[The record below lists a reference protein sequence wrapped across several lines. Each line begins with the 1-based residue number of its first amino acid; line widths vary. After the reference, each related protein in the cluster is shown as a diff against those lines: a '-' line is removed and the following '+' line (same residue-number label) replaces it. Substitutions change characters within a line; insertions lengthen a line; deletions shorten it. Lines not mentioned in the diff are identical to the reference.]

1 MTTLSLAVAS
11 AAVKAAD
18 DTPPPISDAGNTQ
31 LVIAALLGIAAVVV
45 LIVWAKM
52 HPFLALMLG
61 AAVLGAVAFV
71 APLDIVN
78 SFTVGFGTTV
88 GSVGLLIALGA
99 MVGKILADSGGSDTI
114 VDTIIGR
121 VGRSGLPW
129 AMALIAAILGLPLF
143 FEVGVVLLVPVVIL
157 VARKMDVPVMRV
169 GIPALAGLSILHGLV
184 PPHPGPLVAID
195 NLGADLG
202 LTLLLGLIV
211 AIPTLIICGPLLA
224 IPIERMVPVKA
235 HAVPGTEPE
244 RPREEADDRPAATG
258 TRAAGAT
265 RTEPAAEPVAADA
278 DRRRV
283 DPGRGQLADS
293 PLGEGVDHR
302 PGFGAAVLCITLP
315 VVLML
320 ARAIGELTI
329 TDTENT
335 ARQVLD
341 FIGTPAVALLAA
353 VLLAMFLLGFGVG
366 MNRGQVEKSLGSG
379 LPGIAGILLIV
390 AAGGGFKAMLVD
402 AGVGNVIGDWANGSG
417 ISPLVLGW
425 LVAVGV
431 RLATGSATVAT
442 ITASGIVS
450 GVAGSLSSP
459 ELALL
464 VLAIGCGSVF
474 FSHVNDA
481 GFWLV
486 KEYFGLTVGQT
497 LRSWSLMETAIS
509 VVGFAL
515 VMLVSVFV

>member
-1 MTTLSLAVAS
+1 MELT
-11 AAVKAAD
+11 
-18 DTPPPISDAGNTQ
+18 DAGNTQ
-31 LVIAALLGIAAVVV
+31 LIVAALLGIATVVV
-45 LIVWAKM
+45 LIVWARL
-52 HPFLALMLG
+52 HPFLSLILG
-61 AAVLGAVAFV
+61 AAVMGGVAAV

-78 SFTVGFGTTV
+78 SFTVGFGNTV

-99 MVGKILADSGGSDTI
+99 MIGKILADSGGSDTI
-114 VDTIIGR
+114 VDTILGR
-121 VGRSGLPW
+121 VGRNGLPW

-157 VARKMDVPVMRV
+157 VARKMDIPIMRV

-202 LTLLLGLIV
+202 LTLLFGLVV
-211 AIPTLIICGPLLA
+211 AVPTLVVCGPLLA
-224 IPIERMVPVKA
+224 RFVEQWVPV
-235 HAVPGTEPE
+235 HAPAPAFAGGGASGTSPAGE
-244 RPREEADDRPAATG
+244 DRDAVG
-258 TRAAGAT
+258 AGEG
-265 RTEPAAEPVAADA
+265 RTPVA
-278 DRRRV
+278 
-283 DPGRGQLADS
+283 
-293 PLGEGVDHR
+293 EGVTRR

-315 VVLML
+315 VLLML
-320 ARAIGELTI
+320 VRAIAELTI
-329 TDTENT
+329 DDEESTL
-335 ARQVLD
+335 RQTLD
-341 FIGTPAVALLAA
+341 FVGTPSVALLAA
-353 VLLAMFLLGFGVG
+353 VLLSMWFLGFNTG
-366 MNRGQVEKSLGSG
+366 MNRKQVESSLGSG
-379 LPGIAGILLIV
+379 LPGIASILLIV
-390 AAGGGFKAMLVD
+390 AAGGGFKAVLVD
-402 AGVGNVIGDWANGSG
+402 AGVGDVIGDWAEGAG
-417 ISPLVLGW
+417 ISVILLGW

-450 GVAGSLSSP
+450 GVAESLDSP

-497 LRSWSLMETAIS
+497 IKSWSLMETAIS
-509 VVGFAL
+509 VVGL
-515 VMLVSVFV
+515 VFVLLLDLVV

>member
-1 MTTLSLAVAS
+1 MTTLTVLAAEQPL
-11 AAVKAAD
+11 
-18 DTPPPISDAGNTQ
+18 TNAGNAQ
-31 LVIAALLGIAAVVV
+31 LIVAALLGIGTVVV
-45 LIVWAKM
+45 TIVWGKV
-52 HPFLALMLG
+52 HPFVALILG
-61 AAVLGAVAFV
+61 TAVMGLTAGV
-71 APLDIVN
+71 APLDIVE
-78 SFTVGFGTTV
+78 SFTTGFGDTV

-114 VDTIIGR
+114 VETIIGK
-121 VGRSGLPW
+121 VGTSGLPW

-157 VARKMDVPVMRV
+157 VAAKMDIPIMRV

-202 LTLLLGLIV
+202 LTLMFGLVV
-211 AIPTLIICGPLLA
+211 AVPTLIICGPLLA
-224 IPIERMVPVKA
+224 RFVEVWVPV
-235 HAVPGTEPE
+235 HVGRTVV
-244 RPREEADDRPAATG
+244 T
-258 TRAAGAT
+258 AGSAS
-265 RTEPAAEPVAADA
+265 PVAAGSTGSA
-278 DRRRV
+278 
-283 DPGRGQLADS
+283 GS
-293 PLGEGVDHR
+293 PMPPEEARTPMGEGVTRR
-302 PGFGAAVLCITLP
+302 PGFGPAVLCITLP
-315 VVLML
+315 VILML
-320 ARAIGELTI
+320 ARAIAELTI
-329 TDTENT
+329 DNEDSTLLKTL
-335 ARQVLD
+335 V

-353 VLLAMFLLGFGVG
+353 LLLSMWFLGFRTG
-366 MNRGQVEKSLGSG
+366 MNRQQVEKSVGSG
-379 LPGIAGILLIV
+379 LPGIAAILLIV

-402 AGVGNVIGDWANGSG
+402 AGVGNVIGDWAQGAG
-417 ISPLVLGW
+417 ISALILGW

-450 GVAGSLSSP
+450 GVAGSLDQP

-497 LRSWSLMETAIS
+497 IRSWSVMETAIS
-509 VVGFAL
+509 VVG
-515 VMLVSVFV
+515 VIFVLLLSLIV